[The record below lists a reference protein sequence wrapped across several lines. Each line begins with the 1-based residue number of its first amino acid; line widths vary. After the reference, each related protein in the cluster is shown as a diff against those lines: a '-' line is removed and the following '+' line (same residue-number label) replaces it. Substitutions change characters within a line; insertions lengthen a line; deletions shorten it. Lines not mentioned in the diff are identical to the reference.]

1 MLKNYE
7 IRRYQM
13 PEEEIKVLVKE
24 KKKELALQQQLI
36 KEHKL
41 PVLVLL
47 EGWGAAGKGTLIGNL
62 IQELDPRF
70 FKVINMDAPD
80 EQEKRKPFLWRYMEQ
95 IPEAG
100 KFVFWDSGWLE
111 ELADGVISG
120 QMSDMA
126 LEERMRQIRIF
137 DRQLKDNGYLVVK
150 LFLQIPRDEQKRR
163 MEALLDK
170 KDTRWRV
177 SARDIRQAKKRK
189 DHERA
194 YDRILEA
201 TNTGYV
207 PWHIVDAMDKKQ
219 ALLQTLHILTNQINQ
234 AVENARILPEILHKD
249 YPLLKM
255 PLLSNVPLDQEMSE
269 EEYKVRLKELQKK
282 LKKLHN
288 RIYRLRI
295 PVVIAYE
302 GWDAAGKGGNIKR
315 LASALDPRGFE
326 VHPIASP
333 EPHEKARHYLWRFYH
348 RLPKDG
354 HIAIFDRSWYGR
366 GMVERLEGFFSE
378 NDWKRAYNEINEFEK
393 ELSDWGA
400 VVIKFW
406 VHIDKETQLARFTER
421 ANTPGKEWK
430 ITEEDWR
437 NREKWDAYEQ
447 AVNEMIAR
455 TSTENAPWYIVQS
468 NNKYY
473 ARIQAIEIL
482 IREIEKRV
490 GREK

>member
-7 IRRYQM
+7 FRRYQM
-13 PEEEIKVLVKE
+13 PQEEIKALVKQKRE
-24 KKKELALQQQLI
+24 ELAAQQLLL

-41 PVLVLL
+41 PVLVLI

-62 IQELDPRF
+62 IKELDPRF
-70 FKVINMDAPD
+70 FTVINMDVPA
-80 EQEKRKPFLWRYMEQ
+80 EREKRKPFLWRYMEQ

-100 KFVFWDSGWLE
+100 KFVFFDSGWLD
-111 ELADGVISG
+111 ELAEDVLDGRADEAV
-120 QMSDMA
+120 
-126 LEERMRQIRIF
+126 LEQRMQQIRTLE
-137 DRQLKDNGYLVVK
+137 RQLKDNGYVVVK
-150 LFLQIPRDEQKRR
+150 LFLQIPKEEQKQRQKK
-163 MEALLDK
+163 LSGK
-170 KDTRWRV
+170 KDTSWRV
-177 SARDIRQAKKRK
+177 AGKDRRQVKNREAY
-189 DHERA
+189 EQV

-207 PWHIVDAMDKKQ
+207 PWHVVDAVDKRQ
-219 ALLQTLHILTNQINQ
+219 ALLQVLHILTNQIHQ
-234 AVENARILPEILHKD
+234 AVENERVLPEILHRD

-255 PLLSNVPLDQEMSE
+255 PLLSDVPLNQEMTK
-269 EEYKVRLKELQKK
+269 EEYKVRLKALQKK

-315 LASALDPRGFE
+315 LTSALDPRGFE

-366 GMVERLEGFFSE
+366 VMVERLEGFCSE

-400 VVIKFW
+400 IVVKFW
-406 VHIDKETQLARFTER
+406 VHIDKETQLVRFTER
-421 ANTPGKEWK
+421 QNTPGKEWK

-437 NREKWDAYEQ
+437 NREKWDAYEE
-447 AVNEMIAR
+447 AVDEMIAR

-482 IREIEKRV
+482 IAEIEKRV
-490 GREK
+490 